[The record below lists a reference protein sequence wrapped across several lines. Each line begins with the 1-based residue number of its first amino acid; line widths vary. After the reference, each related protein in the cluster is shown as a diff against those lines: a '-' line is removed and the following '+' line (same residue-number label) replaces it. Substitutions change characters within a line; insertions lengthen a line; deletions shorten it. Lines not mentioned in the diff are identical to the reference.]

1 MSKQD
6 LNPIVPCALRKL
18 HFARLSTVA
27 QTKLHLVSKKEER
40 NIICSAKHSKTVQIT
55 HNIVAVSKP
64 FSTHLRTLMTIYIKN
79 KKQNPENF
87 PENGTVRVH
96 TLVTY
101 SLRKPDANVL
111 PNSVVEEAPKD

>member
-18 HFARLSTVA
+18 RFAKLSSVA
-27 QTKLHLVSKKEER
+27 QTKLPLVSKKDR
-40 NIICSAKHSKTVQIT
+40 NSTVRLNTLNQLRSHT
-55 HNIVAVSKP
+55 TLFPLAN
-64 FSTHLRTLMTIYIKN
+64 HLRTLMTIYIKN

-87 PENGTVRVH
+87 TEKGTVRVH
-96 TLVTY
+96 TLVTR

-111 PNSVVEEAPKD
+111 PNSVVEEAPKGLSN